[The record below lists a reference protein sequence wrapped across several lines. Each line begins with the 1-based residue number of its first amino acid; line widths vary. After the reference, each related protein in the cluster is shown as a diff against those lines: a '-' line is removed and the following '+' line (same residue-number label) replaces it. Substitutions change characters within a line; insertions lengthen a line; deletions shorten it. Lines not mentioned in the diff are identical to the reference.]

1 MKQPSDLENQVVPA
15 AGYGKSVGAVSI
27 VGGASILNVVFGLL
41 KMKVAAVILG
51 PAGVGIIGLFQ
62 QLVGTVSTLFALG
75 FRESG
80 TRHIADA
87 RANRSAIEQG
97 VVRRALFWGALGLA
111 VTGGTVFFTLRNWF
125 AVVILADPLRSA
137 ELGWLALGVVLTVA
151 AGSQQALLNGFRQ
164 VRQLALIT
172 VLTGALSATIAIA
185 ALALWREAAMVV
197 FVLASPFASF
207 ILGHF
212 FVSRMPRPAGHPV
225 GVSALGPEW
234 AAMVRLGLSVMLAA
248 VVVAAGHLAVRTLLQ
263 QELGS
268 EALGLFTAAW
278 LISQYYIG
286 FLYAALT
293 MDYYPRLTAVIADR
307 KEATRIINEQTEIG
321 LLFAAPLFLG
331 MMALAP
337 YALWLLYSYE
347 FVQAADTLRWF
358 IVGDIL
364 KTAAHPLGFALLAA
378 SAGRSYLGLRI
389 FGIAVFVLA
398 AVLLVPVMGISG
410 AGIAYLIMYLL
421 YLPLVFYL
429 VRMYTGLLPSGTVQ
443 GILGGLVLGVLAIV
457 ALSAWSAEG
466 GAVVGSVL
474 AFVAGLLSLA
484 LLSRHGGVTGPVGRL
499 LGIGKRLITSGVRH
513 D

>member
-1 MKQPSDLENQVVPA
+1 
-15 AGYGKSVGAVSI
+15 
-27 VGGASILNVVFGLL
+27 
-41 KMKVAAVILG
+41 
-51 PAGVGIIGLFQ
+51 LFQ
-62 QLVGTVSTLFALG
+62 QLMATASTLFALG

-87 RANRSAIEQG
+87 RANRSDTEQG
-97 VVRRALFWGALGLA
+97 LARRALFWGSLGLA
-111 VTGGTVFFTLRNWF
+111 ITGGVIFFLLRDWF
-125 AVVILADPLRSA
+125 AHVVMDDPLRSA
-137 ELGWLALGVVLTVA
+137 ELGWLAIGVVLSVA
-151 AGSQQALLNGFRQ
+151 AGSQQALLNGLRQ
-164 VRQLALIT
+164 VRALALIT
-172 VLTGALSATIAIA
+172 VLTGALSAVIAIT
-185 ALALWREAAMVV
+185 ALVLWREVAMVV

-278 LISQYYIG
+278 LISQHYIG

-293 MDYYPRLTAVIADR
+293 MDYYPRLTAVITDR

-331 MMALAP
+331 MMAIAP
-337 YALWLLYSYE
+337 YALWLLYSHE

-358 IVGDIL
+358 ILGDIL

-378 SAGRSYLGLRI
+378 SAAHSYFGLRV
-389 FGIAVFVLA
+389 FGIAVFVFA
-398 AVLLVPVMGISG
+398 AVILVPAVGISG

-429 VRMYTGLLPSGTVQ
+429 VRMRTGFMPSGMVQ
-443 GILGGLVLGVLAIV
+443 GVFGGLVLGVVAIV
-457 ALSAWSAEG
+457 FFSTWSAVG
-466 GAVVGSVL
+466 GAAFGTVL
-474 AFVAGLLSLA
+474 AFAAGLLSLA
-484 LLSRHGGVTGPVGRL
+484 VLSRRSGLSGPVGRL
-499 LGIGKRLITSGVRH
+499 SKFAKRLALPGSRR
-513 D
+513 